1 MPDLVPVEPVALLPT
16 QAGTAVFLGDGEK
29 VIIFYIDP
37 GIGSSVN
44 AAMTGQL
51 PSRPLSHDLMLMSL
65 ETMGARVSRAIIV
78 KMEEEVYYARLIIEA
93 KNEIMEHKI
102 VELDARPSDCL
113 ALIVRCGAPLYVLR
127 DLWETLPDMTHV
139 LQEMRDQ
146 DTSSE

>member
-1 MPDLVPVEPVALLPT
+1 MPDLVQVEPVALLPT

-37 GIGSSVN
+37 NIGSSVN

-139 LQEMRDQ
+139 LQEMRDE
-146 DTSSE
+146 DISSE